1 MLTLIGLLTMGA
13 LVLLLIVGRTSPVI
27 PLISVPLIGALF
39 AGFGP
44 AELTT
49 FFNEGIGKVMPIAV
63 MFIFAI
69 IFFGVLQ
76 DTGLFRPL
84 INTMVR
90 VTRGNVV
97 AVAVATAIIG
107 MLAHL
112 DGAGATTFL
121 LTVPA
126 LLPLYRELR
135 MSPYLMLLLLAM
147 GAGIFNMLPWA
158 GPLGRASAVTGI
170 DLTELWRGLIPVQVV
185 GAALLI
191 LLAIVL
197 GLRERRRI
205 DSGTN
210 TPTAEA
216 SQSVKAGIE
225 ELSEEA
231 RALQR
236 PGLMWFNGLLFLAV
250 LVSLFS
256 GALPAGYIFMIA
268 LCIVLIVNYPGGK
281 QQMSRVT
288 AHAGAALNMGMI
300 ILAAGTMLG
309 VLAGTKM
316 LTSIAQDLVT
326 VLPEASIPLLHI
338 ILGVFGLPMELL
350 LSTDAYYFGLMP
362 IVLEVAGTH
371 GVDPASVVYALM
383 VGNIIGTFISPFSPA
398 LWLALGLANLDLG
411 RHIRYSLFWMWG
423 FSLVLLAFCWS
434 WGLL

>member
-13 LVLLLIVGRTSPVI
+13 LVLLLILGRTSPII

-49 FFNEGIGKVMPIAV
+49 FFNEGIGKVTSIAV
-63 MFIFAI
+63 MFVFAI
-69 IFFGVLQ
+69 VFFGVLQ

-84 INTMVR
+84 IGGMVR

-135 MSPYLMLLLLAM
+135 MSPYLMLLLLAL
-147 GAGIFNMLPWA
+147 GAGIFNMLPWS

-170 DLTELWRGLIPVQVV
+170 DLTDLWRDLIPVQAV
-185 GAALLI
+185 GAVLLVG
-191 LLAIVL
+191 LAVIL

-205 DSGTN
+205 ANGATVKDV
-210 TPTAEA
+210 EA
-216 SQSVKAGIE
+216 SSSVMLEAE

-231 RALQR
+231 KSLQR
-236 PGLMWFNGLLFLAV
+236 PKLMWFNGLLFLAV
-250 LVSLFS
+250 LVSLFT

-281 QQMSRVT
+281 LQMARVA

-326 VLPEASIPLLHI
+326 ILPDAAIPLLHI

-362 IVLEVAGTH
+362 IVLEVTGTY
-371 GVDPASVVYALM
+371 GVNPASVVYALM

-434 WGLL
+434 WGML